1 MLQTIIDGMREI
13 IGTPEFYKRMTE
25 STNYTWD
32 YGAMFEYFFAGT
44 LLCITVCG
52 VFRFI
57 NNLVKK

>member
-13 IGTPEFYKRMTE
+13 IGTPDFYHRLE
-25 STNYTWD
+25 NQTNYTWD
-32 YGAMFEYFFAGT
+32 YAAMMEYFFAGT

>member
-13 IGTPEFYKRMTE
+13 IGTPDFYVE
-25 STNYTWD
+25 NGSYSNYWD
-32 YGAMFEYFFAGT
+32 YASMMEYFFAGT